1 MEASTTTYKK
11 GSLTVFYKL
20 LDVMFTLGLWVEV

>member
-1 MEASTTTYKK
+1 MEASTTTKK